1 MKPEILQKL
10 VRQALKAQPVR
21 SVLTMD
27 GREHV
32 GTLGTAQSARRYRPE
47 GYSPDYR
54 KTWVGLATD
63 FAAPPHTG
71 KRCRCDGSDYEVATN
86 PEVDAA
92 NGIIRIDLRLP
103 TSAG

>member
-32 GTLGTAQSARRYRPE
+32 GTQGTAQSARRYRPE

-54 KTWVGLATD
+54 RTWVGMAVDIPT
-63 FAAPPHTG
+63 PPQTG
-71 KRCRCDGSDYEVATN
+71 KRCRCDGADYEVATT

-92 NGIIRIDLRLP
+92 NGLIRIDLRLP